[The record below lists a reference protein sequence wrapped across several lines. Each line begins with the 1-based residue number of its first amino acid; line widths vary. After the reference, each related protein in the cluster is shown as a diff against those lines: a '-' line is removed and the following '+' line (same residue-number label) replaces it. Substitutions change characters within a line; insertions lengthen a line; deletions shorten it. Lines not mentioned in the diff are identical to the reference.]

1 MERAD
6 GYFLRAV
13 EAKKDDDD
21 LQQKYN
27 SFVDTQL
34 AEERRKKARAVEKEK
49 AEKKRALS
57 KLAKKKRKGK
67 LKGAD
72 EEELKRLQGSSEED
86 SGDEKDRRSAVERK
100 MHSMFDGEKSDEDD
114 ANVRRE
120 RRRTRMEKRSSGGS
134 NVLSK
139 HEFKADQ
146 EGRLS
151 KKTLDKTAQKLA
163 NVEGSCTVS

>member
-13 EAKKDDDD
+13 EAKTDDDE
-21 LQQKYN
+21 LQQKYK

-34 AEERRKKARAVEKEK
+34 MEERRKKARFAEKEK
-49 AEKKRALS
+49 AEKKRALA

-72 EEELKRLQGSSEED
+72 EAELKRLQGSSEEG
-86 SGDEKDRRSAVERK
+86 SGDEKNEPTAVERK
-100 MHSMFDGEKSDEDD
+100 MHSMFDVQESDEDD
-114 ANVRRE
+114 ADARRE

-134 NVLSK
+134 SAFSK

-146 EGRLS
+146 QVRLS
-151 KKTLDKTAQKLA
+151 TQTLDKTAKKLA
-163 NVEGSCTVS
+163 AVEGSCTVS